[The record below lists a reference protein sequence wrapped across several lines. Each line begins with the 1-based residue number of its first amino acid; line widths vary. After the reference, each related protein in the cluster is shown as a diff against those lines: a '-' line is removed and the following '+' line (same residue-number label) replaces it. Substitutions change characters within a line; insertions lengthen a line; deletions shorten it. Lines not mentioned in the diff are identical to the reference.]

1 MVPTASRFPRAAK
14 SARAVW
20 PATTVTVTSQSTAPC
35 ESHDIDRLNPV
46 GMVAFTLYEPAANDE
61 NATAPVFEVVA
72 VPLLTPE
79 IAIEIPGIHTS
90 LASLVSSPSV
100 SIHTVPL
107 TALTE
112 LPAIGATVVDV
123 VEVVV
128 VVATGVVNE
137 RITPAG
143 EPLAFERLTRK

>member
-1 MVPTASRFPRAAK
+1 
-14 SARAVW
+14 
-20 PATTVTVTSQSTAPC
+20 
-35 ESHDIDRLNPV
+35 
-46 GMVAFTLYEPAANDE
+46 MVAFTLYEPAANDE

-107 TALTE
+107 MALTE
-112 LPAIGATVVDV
+112 LPDIGATVVEV

-128 VVATGVVNE
+128 VAAGVVNE
-137 RITPAG
+137 RITPEG

>member
-1 MVPTASRFPRAAK
+1 M
-14 SARAVW
+14 
-20 PATTVTVTSQSTAPC
+20 
-35 ESHDIDRLNPV
+35 
-46 GMVAFTLYEPAANDE
+46 
-61 NATAPVFEVVA
+61 
-72 VPLLTPE
+72 
-79 IAIEIPGIHTS
+79 EIPGIQTS
-90 LASLVSSPSV
+90 VASLVSSPSV

-107 TALTE
+107 MAPTE
-112 LPAIGATVVDV
+112 LPDTGATVVDV

>member
-1 MVPTASRFPRAAK
+1 
-14 SARAVW
+14 
-20 PATTVTVTSQSTAPC
+20 
-35 ESHDIDRLNPV
+35 
-46 GMVAFTLYEPAANDE
+46 MVAFTLYEPAANDE
-61 NATAPVFEVVA
+61 NTTAPVFEVVA

-90 LASLVSSPSV
+90 LASLVLSPSV

-107 TALTE
+107 MALTE
-112 LPAIGATVVDV
+112 LPDIGATVVDV

-128 VVATGVVNE
+128 VAAGVVNE
-137 RITPAG
+137 RITPEG

>member
-1 MVPTASRFPRAAK
+1 
-14 SARAVW
+14 
-20 PATTVTVTSQSTAPC
+20 
-35 ESHDIDRLNPV
+35 
-46 GMVAFTLYEPAANDE
+46 
-61 NATAPVFEVVA
+61 
-72 VPLLTPE
+72 
-79 IAIEIPGIHTS
+79 
-90 LASLVSSPSV
+90 
-100 SIHTVPL
+100 VPL